1 MASRQGR
8 ARPWEGEAL
17 SEPRSTPAQQELRP
31 PRKAYEWPN
40 REGEALSEPEEA
52 WAAPHFL
59 VHLIRETTMSIVIR
73 VITDYLVC

>member
-31 PRKAYEWPN
+31 PRNAYERPN
-40 REGEALSEPEEA
+40 RKGEALSEPRWPPPARTE
-52 WAAPHFL
+52 P
-59 VHLIRETTMSIVIR
+59 RPPKIVR
-73 VITDYLVC
+73 VRKGV